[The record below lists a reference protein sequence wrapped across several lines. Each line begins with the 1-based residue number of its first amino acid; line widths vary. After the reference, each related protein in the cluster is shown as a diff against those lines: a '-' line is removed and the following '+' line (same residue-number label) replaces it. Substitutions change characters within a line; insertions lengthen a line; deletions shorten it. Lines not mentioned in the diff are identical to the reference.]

1 MQLYILRRLLLAI
14 PVLLLVALF
23 AFGVVRLIPGDA
35 LMLMLAET
43 GNISEETL
51 QHIRAEMGLDRPF
64 VPQFLSWLGGVVRGD
79 FGTSIW
85 TGQPA
90 LTEIG
95 KALPLTLEM
104 GAMAILISLLIGLPV
119 GIISA
124 VRRNT
129 PIDFIGRLAAI
140 IGLSVPEFALGI
152 LLILYLSLWVGWL
165 PPPAYIPLWENPVAN
180 LKQLIFPAL
189 VLGFALAAAGMR
201 MTRSAILEV
210 LRADYVRTAWSK
222 GLSERTVVL
231 KHVLKN
237 AFIPVITIVGLQL
250 RRLLGSTVIVETVF
264 SLPGLGRLTIDAM
277 LNRDFIQL
285 QSNLLIIALMV
296 VLINLAVDVS
306 YAWLNPRIRFH

>member
-1 MQLYILRRLLLAI
+1 MQRYILRRLLLAV
-14 PVLLLVALF
+14 PVMVLVALF
-23 AFGVVRLIPGDA
+23 AFGVMRLVPGDA

-43 GNISEETL
+43 GNISAEKL
-51 QHIRAEMGLDRPF
+51 QQIRAEMGLDRPF
-64 VPQFLSWLGGVVRGD
+64 IPQFLSWLGGVVRGD

-104 GAMAILISLLIGLPV
+104 GAMASVISLLVGLPV

-124 VRRNT
+124 ARRNR
-129 PIDFIGRLAAI
+129 PIDYVGRLVASV
-140 IGLSVPEFALGI
+140 GLSVPEFALGI
-152 LLILYLSLWVGWL
+152 LLILSLSLWAGWM
-165 PPPAYIPLWENPVAN
+165 PPPAYIPLWESPVAN
-180 LKQLIFPAL
+180 LKQLILPAL

-201 MTRSAILEV
+201 MTRSAMLEV
-210 LRADYVRTAWSK
+210 LREDYIRTARAK

-231 KHVLKN
+231 KHALKN
-237 AFIPVITIVGLQL
+237 AFIPVVTIVGLQL
-250 RRLLGSTVIVETVF
+250 RRLLGSTVVVETVF

-285 QSNLLIIALMV
+285 QSNLLIIALLV
-296 VLINLAVDVS
+296 VLVNLAVDVS
-306 YAWLNPRIRFH
+306 YAWFNPRIRFQ

>member
-1 MQLYILRRLLLAI
+1 MQQYILRRLLLAV
-14 PVLLLVALF
+14 PVMLLVALF

-43 GNISEETL
+43 GNIPEDTL

-64 VPQFLSWLGGVVRGD
+64 IPQFLSWLGGVVRGD

-90 LTEIG
+90 LLEIA

-104 GAMAILISLLIGLPV
+104 GAMAIVISLVVGLPV
-119 GIISA
+119 GIVSA

-129 PIDFIGRLAAI
+129 PIDYLGRLTAV

-152 LLILYLSLWVGWL
+152 LLILWLSLWIGWM
-165 PPPAYIPLWENPVAN
+165 PPPTYIPLWEDPAAN
-180 LKQLIFPAL
+180 LKQLVFPAL

-201 MTRSAILEV
+201 MTRSAMLEV
-210 LRADYVRTAWSK
+210 MREDYVRTAWAK
-222 GLSERTVVL
+222 GLRERTVVL

-237 AFIPVITIVGLQL
+237 AFIPVITILGIQL

-285 QSNLLIIALMV
+285 QSNLLVIALMV
-296 VLINLAVDVS
+296 VLVNLAVDLS
-306 YAWLNPRIRFH
+306 YAWLNPRIHFH

>member
-1 MQLYILRRLLLAI
+1 MQLYILRRLVLSI

-23 AFGVVRLIPGDA
+23 AFGVMRLVPGDA
-35 LMLMLAET
+35 LMLMLAEA
-43 GNISEETL
+43 GNIAPEKL
-51 QHIRAEMGLDRPF
+51 QEIRASMGLDRPF
-64 VPQFLSWLGGVVRGD
+64 VPQFLSWLWGAVRGD

-90 LTEIG
+90 LSEIA
-95 KALPLTLEM
+95 KTLPLTLEM
-104 GAMAILISLLIGLPV
+104 ALLALLISLLVGLPV
-119 GIISA
+119 GVISA

-129 PIDFIGRLAAI
+129 SLDYLGRFVAI
-140 IGLSVPEFALGI
+140 AGLSVPEFALGI
-152 LLILYLSLWVGWL
+152 LMILALSLWAGWM
-165 PPPAYIPLWENPVAN
+165 PPPIYIPFWEAPLAN
-180 LKQLIFPAL
+180 LTQLIFPAL

-201 MTRSAILEV
+201 MTRSTMLEV
-210 LRADYVRTAWSK
+210 LREDYVRTAWAK
-222 GLSERTVVL
+222 GLPERVVVL

-237 AFIPVITIVGLQL
+237 AFIPVITIIGIQL
-250 RRLLGSTVIVETVF
+250 RRLLGSTVVVETVF

-296 VLINLAVDVS
+296 VLINLFVDVS

>member
-1 MQLYILRRLLLAI
+1 MF
-14 PVLLLVALF
+14 LVALF

-43 GNISEETL
+43 GNISEEKI
-51 QHIRAEMGLDRPF
+51 QQIRAEMGLDRPF
-64 VPQFLSWLGGVVRGD
+64 VSQFLSWSGGVVRGD

-104 GAMAILISLLIGLPV
+104 GVMAIVISLMVGLPV
-119 GIISA
+119 GVMSA
-124 VRRNT
+124 MRRNT
-129 PIDFIGRLAAI
+129 PVDYFGRFVAI

-152 LLILYLSLWVGWL
+152 LVILALSLYVGWM
-165 PPPAYIPLWENPVAN
+165 PPGIYVPLWEDPVEN
-180 LKQLIFPAL
+180 LTQLIFPTL
-189 VLGFALAAAGMR
+189 VLGFALAAASMR
-201 MTRSAILEV
+201 MTRSAMLEV
-210 LRADYVRTAWSK
+210 LREDYIRTAWSK
-222 GLSERTVVL
+222 GLRERVVVL
-231 KHVLKN
+231 KHALKN
-237 AFIPVITIVGLQL
+237 AFIPIITIIGLQL

-285 QSNLLIIALMV
+285 QSNLLIIASMV
-296 VLINLAVDVS
+296 VLINLLVDVS
-306 YAWLNPRIRFH
+306 YAWLNPRIRFR

>member
-1 MQLYILRRLLLAI
+1 MQRYILRRLLLAV
-14 PVLLLVALF
+14 PVMFLVALF

-43 GNISEETL
+43 GNISEEKI
-51 QHIRAEMGLDRPF
+51 QQIRAEMGLDRPF
-64 VPQFLSWLGGVVRGD
+64 VAQFLSWSGGVVRGD

-104 GAMAILISLLIGLPV
+104 GVMAIVISLMVGLPIGV
-119 GIISA
+119 MSA
-124 VRRNT
+124 MRRNT
-129 PIDFIGRLAAI
+129 PVDYVGRFVAI

-152 LLILYLSLWVGWL
+152 LVILALSLYVGWM
-165 PPPAYIPLWENPVAN
+165 PSGMYVPLWEDPVEN
-180 LKQLIFPAL
+180 LKQLIFPTL
-189 VLGFALAAAGMR
+189 VLGFALAAASMR
-201 MTRSAILEV
+201 MTRSAMLEV
-210 LRADYVRTAWSK
+210 LREDYIRTAWSK
-222 GLSERTVVL
+222 GLRERVVVL
-231 KHVLKN
+231 KHALKN
-237 AFIPVITIVGLQL
+237 AFIPIITIVGLQL

-285 QSNLLIIALMV
+285 QSNLLIIASMV
-296 VLINLAVDVS
+296 VLINLLVDVS
-306 YAWLNPRIRFH
+306 YAWLNPRIRFR